1 MRCAVGAS
9 MTAPISL
16 ICIRTGAHKASYIAL
31 RSGIPYLRVRKFRK
45 NIPAN
50 RNFFWKRTY
59 SFREDLADEHKRR
72 PIKRMRVFLA
82 DFEHRGLQCLSSTLL
97 RHGTVERFHEL
108 RGANI
113 INIP

>member
-1 MRCAVGAS
+1 

-16 ICIRTGAHKASYIAL
+16 VCIRTGAHKAPYIAL
-31 RSGIPYLRVRKFRK
+31 RSGIPTSSGIPYLRVRKFRK

-50 RNFFWKRTY
+50 RNFFWKRIY
-59 SFREDLADEHKRR
+59 SSREDLADEHKRR
-72 PIKRMRVFLA
+72 PVKRMRVFLA

-97 RHGTVERFHEL
+97 RHGTVERFHEF
-108 RGANI
+108 RGATI